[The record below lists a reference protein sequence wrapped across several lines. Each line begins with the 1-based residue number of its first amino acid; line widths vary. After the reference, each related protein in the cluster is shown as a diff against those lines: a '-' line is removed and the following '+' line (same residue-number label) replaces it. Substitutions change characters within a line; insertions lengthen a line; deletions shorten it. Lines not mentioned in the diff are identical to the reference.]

1 MESEFLSAGFLS
13 ALFAIVLIDLVLAG
27 DNALIIGLVARNLP
41 KTTQRRVIFWGT
53 FGAIAVRAV
62 MAILVVY
69 ILDLPGFMLA
79 GGLALV
85 WIARKLLTPEEQGSE
100 SHLVKGPAT
109 SFAGAIRTIV
119 IADAVMGI
127 DNVLAIGGAASGSV
141 LLIVLG
147 LAISVPIIVWGSQLV
162 IRLVD
167 RFPSVVLLGGAVLA
181 WTGYSMVVREP
192 LLASW
197 FAGHPATKLV
207 AVILIFSI
215 SLAPWYTARMAEQ
228 TKPLVVILPGVLVW
242 LLGFEIAGSVWT
254 LQMDYLRAT
263 ETGEYVL
270 EAVRWLG
277 WLPLVGGLP
286 LAARTPDAAPRAY
299 RSRLTERLPRAS
311 PPSTTGSMR
320 AKLSI
325 ALGLCLSL
333 TAEAHAQAPGPASD
347 MAYCAELSALYRR
360 YLGNTGQGK
369 TFPDVSAAAAID
381 QCERGN
387 TAEGIPVLEK
397 KLRDARFTLPKRG

>member
-1 MESEFLSAGFLS
+1 MEPELFSAAFLS

-41 KTTQRRVIFWGT
+41 KDTQRQVILWGT

-69 ILDLPGFMLA
+69 ILDVPGFLLA

-85 WIARKLLTPEEQGSE
+85 WIARKLLTPEEDAE
-100 SHLVKGPAT
+100 AHPLVKGPAT

-167 RFPSVVLLGGAVLA
+167 RFPSVVLLGGVVLA

-192 LLASW
+192 LLATW
-197 FAGHPATKLV
+197 FAVHPATKLV
-207 AVILIFSI
+207 ALILIFSI
-215 SLAPWYTARMAEQ
+215 SLAPWFTARMDDQ
-228 TKPLVVILPGVLVW
+228 MKPLVALLPALLVW
-242 LLGFEIAGSVWT
+242 LLAVEVAASVWKFKG
-254 LQMDYLRAT
+254 DYLLAT
-263 ETGEYVL
+263 QTSEYIL

-277 WLPLVGGLP
+277 WLP
-286 LAARTPDAAPRAY
+286 
-299 RSRLTERLPRAS
+299 
-311 PPSTTGSMR
+311 
-320 AKLSI
+320 
-325 ALGLCLSL
+325 
-333 TAEAHAQAPGPASD
+333 
-347 MAYCAELSALYRR
+347 
-360 YLGNTGQGK
+360 
-369 TFPDVSAAAAID
+369 FAAAWLWLR
-381 QCERGN
+381 ER
-387 TAEGIPVLEK
+387 VLV
-397 KLRDARFTLPKRG
+397 RRRQRMARG